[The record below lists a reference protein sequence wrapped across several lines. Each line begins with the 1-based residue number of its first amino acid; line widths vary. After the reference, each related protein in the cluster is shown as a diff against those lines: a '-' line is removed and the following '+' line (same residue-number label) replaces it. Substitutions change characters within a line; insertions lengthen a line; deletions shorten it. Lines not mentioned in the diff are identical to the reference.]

1 MKYRFRIIY
10 ILRKI
15 YFDIYFKINRINAS
29 RKFGVRIGDNC
40 VIYGGN
46 INMWGS
52 EPFLI
57 TVGNNVFITDGC
69 KFINHDGGTL
79 PLRKFVPDLEITK
92 EIKIGNDV
100 YMGIDTIIMPGVVI
114 GNNVIIG
121 ARSVV
126 TKNLESNGVYA
137 GTPAKYI
144 KSVEEYLEKLKTE
157 SLKIG
162 HLNGDD
168 KEKMLKKIFNV

>member
-1 MKYRFRIIY
+1 MKYRFKIIY

-15 YFDIYFKINRINAS
+15 YFDIYFKINRIEAS
-29 RKFGVRIGDNC
+29 RKLGVRIGDNC
-40 VIYGGN
+40 VIYGCN
-46 INMWGS
+46 MNMWGS

-57 TVGNNVFITDGC
+57 TIGNNVFITDGC

-79 PLRKFVPDLEITK
+79 PLRKIVPDLEITK

-100 YMGIDTIIMPGVVI
+100 YLGIDTIIMPGVII
-114 GNNVIIG
+114 GNNVIVG
-121 ARSVV
+121 ARSIV
-126 TKNLESNGVYA
+126 TKNLESNGVYT

-144 KSVEEYLEKLKTE
+144 KSIDEYLNKLKIE

-162 HLNGDD
+162 HLNADD